1 MSGFS
6 WLACCGFALL
16 ALAGCGAPPAP
27 QAALAAAPKSPPA
40 VDQLNRI
47 VERYWDEHLPTDNAI
62 APQVLADS
70 LSIERRYLA
79 EIESV
84 ARDGL
89 DAKSRLSYDIFRRQR
104 EILIE
109 GFTFPSE
116 LLPIDPFGGM
126 PQQLLAYAVELAAR
140 PATNAGEYEN
150 WLRRIDDY
158 VRWTQQASVNMR
170 EGIRRGY
177 TSPRA
182 VIERILPL
190 LERLGLDDSANVFYG
205 PLRSLPEGMQS
216 AERAK
221 LTRDLTS
228 AVAERLLPANRALR
242 DFLLKEYLPRT
253 RPGVAMAELPLGSR
267 WYAYRVKRATD
278 SALSPD
284 EINRIGIAEVERLGP
299 PPAREAAGPPANGI
313 NAHRELQAQVQELQ
327 RQVQELQA
335 QVQAALPT
343 TFAEIP
349 RGEFEIR
356 AAEWLSPAQALYYQR
371 RGSTGSPPAVLYVN
385 TGKGARAAVSIASFL
400 QQGLPGQHFQSA
412 LQQERADLPRFR
424 RFGYES
430 AFTEGWGLYAAS
442 LGEALGVYT
451 DESAKLE
458 AVLAQ
463 RRCAVALVVDTSLQV
478 KGWTRAQAFDY
489 LRLHLGADE
498 LEAQSLIDSYVASPG
513 EALACMMGEMRIR
526 ALRVRAQPSMGGR
539 FELRDFHTE
548 MLKDGAMP
556 LDILETKMKAWMDA
570 SK

>member
-1 MSGFS
+1 MKGFS
-6 WLACCGFALL
+6 WIACCGFALV

-27 QAALAAAPKSPPA
+27 QPALAAAPKSPPA
-40 VDQLNRI
+40 ADQVNRI
-47 VERYWDEHLPTDNAI
+47 VERYWDEHLPADNAI
-62 APQVLADS
+62 APQFLADS

-79 EIESV
+79 EIQSV

-104 EILIE
+104 EILVE

-126 PQQLLAYAVELAAR
+126 PQQLSAYAEELAAR
-140 PATNAGEYEN
+140 PSTNAAEYEK

-158 VRWTQQASVNMR
+158 VRWTQQASANMR
-170 EGIRRGY
+170 EGVRRGY

-182 VIERILPL
+182 VVERMLPT

-205 PLRSLPEGMQS
+205 PLRSLPAGMQS

-221 LTRDLTS
+221 LSRDMTS
-228 AVAERLLPANRALR
+228 AVAERLLPANRALH
-242 DFLLKEYLPRT
+242 DFLLKEYLPRA
-253 RPGVAMAELPLGSR
+253 RAGVAMAELPLGTL
-267 WYAYRVKRATD
+267 WYAYRVRRATD
-278 SALSPD
+278 SLLSPD
-284 EINRIGIAEVERLGP
+284 EVNRIGIAEVERLGP
-299 PPAREAAGPPANGI
+299 PPAREAPGQAANGMV
-313 NAHRELQAQVQELQ
+313 NAYRELQT
-327 RQVQELQA
+327 

-349 RGEFEIR
+349 KGEFELR
-356 AAEWLSPAQALYYQR
+356 AAEWLPPGQALFYQR
-371 RGSTGSPPAVLYVN
+371 RGSTGSPPAILYVN

-400 QQGLPGQHFQSA
+400 QQGVPGQHFQAA

-424 RFGYES
+424 RFGYDP

-463 RRCAVALVVDTSLQV
+463 LRCAVALVVDTSLQV

-489 LRLHLGADE
+489 LRLHLGADD
-498 LEAQSLIDSYVASPG
+498 LDAQALIDSYVASPG
-513 EALACMMGEMRIR
+513 DALACMMGEIKIR
-526 ALRVRAQPSMGGR
+526 ALRMRAQQTMGGR

-556 LDILETKMKAWMDA
+556 LDILETKMKVWMDA

>member
-6 WLACCGFALL
+6 WIACCGFALL

-27 QAALAAAPKSPPA
+27 QPALAAAPKSAPA
-40 VDQLNRI
+40 LDQVNRI
-47 VERYWDEHLPTDNAI
+47 VERYWDEHLPTDA
-62 APQVLADS
+62 ALSPQFLADS
-70 LSIERRYLA
+70 LGIERRYLA
-79 EIESV
+79 EIQSV

-126 PQQLLAYAVELAAR
+126 PQQLVAYAVELAAR
-140 PATNAGEYEN
+140 PSTDAGEYEN

-158 VRWTQQASVNMR
+158 VRWTQQAGANMR

-182 VIERILPL
+182 VVERMLPT

-205 PLRSLPEGMQS
+205 PLRSLPNGMRS
-216 AERAK
+216 AERAR
-221 LTRDLTS
+221 LTRDMTS
-228 AVAERLLPANRALR
+228 AVAERLLPANRMLH
-242 DFLLKEYLPRT
+242 DFLLKEYLPRA
-253 RPGVAMAELPLGSR
+253 RAGVAMVELPLGSQ

-278 SALSPD
+278 SALSPE

-313 NAHRELQAQVQELQ
+313 ENAYRELQT
-327 RQVQELQA
+327 

-349 RGEFEIR
+349 KGEFEIR
-356 AAEWLSPAQALYYQR
+356 AAEWLSPAQPLYYQR
-371 RGSTGSPPAVLYVN
+371 RGSSGSPPAVLYVN
-385 TGKGARAAVSIASFL
+385 AGKGARAAVSIASFL
-400 QQGLPGQHFQSA
+400 QQGVPGQHFQSA

-424 RFGYES
+424 RFGHEP

-458 AVLAQ
+458 AVSAQ
-463 RRCAVALVVDTSLQV
+463 LRCAVGLVVDTSLQV

-489 LRLHLGADE
+489 LRLHLGADD
-498 LEAQSLIDSYVASPG
+498 LDAQALIDSYVASPG
-513 EALACMMGEMRIR
+513 DALACMMGEMKIR
-526 ALRVRAQPSMGGR
+526 ALRARAQQTMGGR

>member
-6 WLACCGFALL
+6 WIACCGFALL

-27 QAALAAAPKSPPA
+27 QPALAAAPKSAPA
-40 VDQLNRI
+40 LDQVNRI
-47 VERYWDEHLPTDNAI
+47 VERYWDEHLPTDA
-62 APQVLADS
+62 ALSPQFLADS
-70 LSIERRYLA
+70 LGIERRYLA
-79 EIESV
+79 EIQSV

-89 DAKSRLSYDIFRRQR
+89 DAKSRLSYDIFRQQR

-126 PQQLLAYAVELAAR
+126 PQQLVAYAVELAAR
-140 PATNAGEYEN
+140 PSTDAGEYEN

-158 VRWTQQASVNMR
+158 VRWTQQAGANMR

-182 VIERILPL
+182 VVERMLPT

-205 PLRSLPEGMQS
+205 PLRSLPNGMRS
-216 AERAK
+216 AERAR
-221 LTRDLTS
+221 LTRDMTS
-228 AVAERLLPANRALR
+228 AVAERLLPANRMLH
-242 DFLLKEYLPRT
+242 DFLLKEYLPRA
-253 RPGVAMAELPLGSR
+253 RAGVAMVDLPLGSQ

-278 SALSPD
+278 SALSPE

-313 NAHRELQAQVQELQ
+313 ENAYRELQT
-327 RQVQELQA
+327 

-349 RGEFEIR
+349 KGEFEIR

-371 RGSTGSPPAVLYVN
+371 RGSSGSPPAVLYVN
-385 TGKGARAAVSIASFL
+385 AGKGARAAVSIASFL
-400 QQGLPGQHFQSA
+400 QQGVPGQHFQSA

-424 RFGYES
+424 RFGHEP

-458 AVLAQ
+458 AVSAQ
-463 RRCAVALVVDTSLQV
+463 LRCAVALVVDTSLQV

-489 LRLHLGADE
+489 LRLHLGADD
-498 LEAQSLIDSYVASPG
+498 LDAQALIDSYVASPG
-513 EALACMMGEMRIR
+513 DALACMMGEMKIR
-526 ALRVRAQPSMGGR
+526 ALRARAQQTMGGR

>member
-6 WLACCGFALL
+6 WIACCGCALL

-27 QAALAAAPKSPPA
+27 QPALAAAPKSAPA
-40 VDQLNRI
+40 VDQVNRI
-47 VERYWDEHLPTDNAI
+47 VERYWDEHLPADA
-62 APQVLADS
+62 ALSPQFLADS
-70 LSIERRYLA
+70 LGIERRYLA
-79 EIESV
+79 EIQSV

-126 PQQLLAYAVELAAR
+126 PQQLVAYAVELAAR
-140 PATNAGEYEN
+140 PSTDAGEYEN

-158 VRWTQQASVNMR
+158 VRWTQQAGANMR

-182 VIERILPL
+182 VVERMLPT

-205 PLRSLPEGMQS
+205 PLRSLPNGMRS
-216 AERAK
+216 AERAR
-221 LTRDLTS
+221 LTRDMTS
-228 AVAERLLPANRALR
+228 AVAERLLPANRMLH
-242 DFLLKEYLPRT
+242 DFLLKEYLPRA
-253 RPGVAMAELPLGSR
+253 RAGVAMVELPLGSQ

-278 SALSPD
+278 SALSPE

-313 NAHRELQAQVQELQ
+313 ENAYRELQT
-327 RQVQELQA
+327 

-349 RGEFEIR
+349 KGEFEIR
-356 AAEWLSPAQALYYQR
+356 AAEWLSPAQPLYYQR
-371 RGSTGSPPAVLYVN
+371 RGSSGSPPAVLYVN
-385 TGKGARAAVSIASFL
+385 AGKGARAAVSIASFL
-400 QQGLPGQHFQSA
+400 QQGVPGQHFQSA

-424 RFGYES
+424 RFGHEP

-458 AVLAQ
+458 AVSAQ
-463 RRCAVALVVDTSLQV
+463 LRCAVALVVDTSLQV

-489 LRLHLGADE
+489 LRLHLGADD
-498 LEAQSLIDSYVASPG
+498 LDAQALIDSYVASPG
-513 EALACMMGEMRIR
+513 DALACMMGEMKIR
-526 ALRVRAQPSMGGR
+526 ALRARAQQTMGGR

>member
-1 MSGFS
+1 M
-6 WLACCGFALL
+6 ACCGFALV

-27 QAALAAAPKSPPA
+27 GAAAAPKSAPA
-40 VDQLNRI
+40 VDQVNRI
-47 VERYWDEHLPTDNAI
+47 FERYWDEHLPAGNAI
-62 APQVLADS
+62 APQFLADS

-79 EIESV
+79 EIQSV
-84 ARDGL
+84 ARDSL
-89 DAKSRLSYDIFRRQR
+89 DAKARLSYDIFRRQR

-126 PQQLLAYAVELAAR
+126 PQQLSAAAAELTAR
-140 PATNAGEYEN
+140 PSTNAGEYEN

-158 VRWTQQASVNMR
+158 VRWTQQASANMR

-177 TSPRA
+177 TAPRA
-182 VIERILPL
+182 VIERMLPTL
-190 LERLGLDDSANVFYG
+190 QRLGVDDSANVFYG
-205 PLRSLPEGMQS
+205 PLRSLPNGMQS
-216 AERAK
+216 AERVR
-221 LTRDLTS
+221 LTRDMTS
-228 AVAERLLPANRALR
+228 AIVERLLPANRALH
-242 DFLLKEYLPRT
+242 DFLLKEYLPRA
-253 RPGVAMAELPLGSR
+253 RAGVAMVELPLGSQ

-278 SALSPD
+278 SSLSPD

-299 PPAREAAGPPANGI
+299 PPPGETAAPAAGGV
-313 NAHRELQAQVQELQ
+313 NAYRELQT
-327 RQVQELQA
+327 

-349 RGEFEIR
+349 KGEFEIR

-371 RGSTGSPPAVLYVN
+371 RGSSGNPPAVLYVN

-424 RFGYES
+424 RFGYEP

-463 RRCAVALVVDTSLQV
+463 LRCAVALVADTSLQV

-489 LRLHLGADE
+489 LRLHLGADD
-498 LEAQSLIDSYVASPG
+498 LDAQSLIDSYIASPG
-513 EALACMMGEMRIR
+513 DALACMMGEMKIR
-526 ALRVRAQPSMGGR
+526 ALRTRAQQTMGAR

-548 MLKDGAMP
+548 LLKDGAMP
-556 LDILETKMKAWMDA
+556 LDILETKMKVWMDA

>member
-6 WLACCGFALL
+6 WIACCGFALL

-27 QAALAAAPKSPPA
+27 QPALAAASKSAPA
-40 VDQLNRI
+40 VDQVNRI
-47 VERYWDEHLPTDNAI
+47 VERYWDEHLPADA
-62 APQVLADS
+62 ALSPQFLADS
-70 LSIERRYLA
+70 LGIERRYLA
-79 EIESV
+79 EIQSV

-126 PQQLLAYAVELAAR
+126 PQQLVAYAVELAAR
-140 PATNAGEYEN
+140 PSTDAGEYEN

-158 VRWTQQASVNMR
+158 VRWTQQAGANMR

-182 VIERILPL
+182 VVERMLPT

-205 PLRSLPEGMQS
+205 PLRSLPNGMRS
-216 AERAK
+216 AERAR
-221 LTRDLTS
+221 LTRDMTS
-228 AVAERLLPANRALR
+228 AVAERLLPANRMLH
-242 DFLLKEYLPRT
+242 DFLLKEYLPRA
-253 RPGVAMAELPLGSR
+253 RAGVAMVELPLGSQ

-278 SALSPD
+278 SALSPE

-313 NAHRELQAQVQELQ
+313 ENAYRELQT
-327 RQVQELQA
+327 

-349 RGEFEIR
+349 KGEFEIR
-356 AAEWLSPAQALYYQR
+356 AAEWLSPAQPLYYQR
-371 RGSTGSPPAVLYVN
+371 RGSSGSPPAVLYVN
-385 TGKGARAAVSIASFL
+385 AGKGARAAVSIASFL
-400 QQGLPGQHFQSA
+400 QQGVPGQHFQSA

-424 RFGYES
+424 RFGHEP

-458 AVLAQ
+458 AVSAQ
-463 RRCAVALVVDTSLQV
+463 LRCAVALVVDTSLQV

-489 LRLHLGADE
+489 LRLHLGADD
-498 LEAQSLIDSYVASPG
+498 LDAQALIDSYVASPG
-513 EALACMMGEMRIR
+513 DALACMMGEMKIR
-526 ALRVRAQPSMGGR
+526 ALRARAQQTMGGR

>member
-6 WLACCGFALL
+6 WIACCGFALL

-27 QAALAAAPKSPPA
+27 QPALAAAPKSAPA
-40 VDQLNRI
+40 LDQVNRI
-47 VERYWDEHLPTDNAI
+47 VERYWDEHLPTDA
-62 APQVLADS
+62 ALSPQFLADS
-70 LSIERRYLA
+70 LGIERRYLA
-79 EIESV
+79 EIQSV

-126 PQQLLAYAVELAAR
+126 PQQLVAYAVELAAR
-140 PATNAGEYEN
+140 PSTDAGEYEN

-158 VRWTQQASVNMR
+158 VRWTQQAGANMR

-182 VIERILPL
+182 VVERMLPT

-205 PLRSLPEGMQS
+205 PLRSLPNGMRS
-216 AERAK
+216 AERAR
-221 LTRDLTS
+221 LTRDMTS
-228 AVAERLLPANRALR
+228 AVAERLLPANRMLH
-242 DFLLKEYLPRT
+242 DFLLKEYLPRA
-253 RPGVAMAELPLGSR
+253 RAGMAMLELPLGSQ

-278 SALSPD
+278 SALSPE

-313 NAHRELQAQVQELQ
+313 ENAYRELQT
-327 RQVQELQA
+327 

-349 RGEFEIR
+349 KGEFEIR
-356 AAEWLSPAQALYYQR
+356 AAEWLSPARALYYQR
-371 RGSTGSPPAVLYVN
+371 RGSSGSPPAVLYVN
-385 TGKGARAAVSIASFL
+385 AGKGARAAVSIASFL
-400 QQGLPGQHFQSA
+400 QQGVPGQHFQSA

-424 RFGYES
+424 RFGHEP

-458 AVLAQ
+458 AVSAQ
-463 RRCAVALVVDTSLQV
+463 LRCAVALVVDTSLQV

-489 LRLHLGADE
+489 LRLHLGADD
-498 LEAQSLIDSYVASPG
+498 LDAQSLIDSYVAGPG
-513 EALACMMGEMRIR
+513 DALACMMGEMKIR
-526 ALRVRAQPSMGGR
+526 ALRARAQQTMGGR